1 MRFYNEIHVYAFEA
15 IHYILSN
22 LIKDALIF
30 AINYKKKK
38 THKIHRRDI
47 RYIISYRSFIAFIEY
62 KSKVINR
69 ISSHSWLNND
79 IISYSF
85 STLNDY

>member
-1 MRFYNEIHVYAFEA
+1 MFNAFEA

-30 AINYKKKK
+30 AINYKKE
-38 THKIHRRDI
+38 HKIHRRDI

-69 ISSHSWLNND
+69 ISSNLWLNND

-85 STLNDY
+85 STLSDY